1 MTFDFDGFRAIRSHP
16 LQGKSCSCFYSA
28 FEDCLPGPGAKK
40 ALEPKRG
47 SSEAHPSER
56 VWQLRPRSLSHVLG
70 N

>member
-16 LQGKSCSCFYSA
+16 LPGKRCSCVCSA
-28 FEDCLPGPGAKK
+28 SEDCWPGPGAKN
-40 ALEPKRG
+40 ALGPKQG